1 MERRLAKEDCMTIF
15 ERLAPSERA
24 RQLANPEG
32 AVGLAV
38 AEWLNENNNLGNAN
52 AAMLLTLKEGQNIL
66 EIGFGNGRTAPIVIS
81 QAPDIRYWG
90 IDLSPTR
97 VAEALRFNLALVQ
110 AGKASFHLASAYAV
124 PFGDDS
130 FDRVFSLGVIHF
142 WTDPMASLVEVRR
155 VLRPDGL
162 MLMGYLAPK
171 EAPDFAQVEYGFHLR
186 DVYEWDALCRK
197 AGFADLDIRTIE
209 TEQITPSGEPTKRY
223 SIRVIARA

>member
-97 VAEALRFNLALVQ
+97 VAKALRFNLALVQ

-142 WTDPMASLVEVRR
+142 WTDPMASLIEVRR
-155 VLRPDGL
+155 VLRPYGL
-162 MLMGYLAPK
+162 MLMGCLAPK

-186 DVYEWDALCRK
+186 DVSEWDALCRK

-209 TEQITPSGEPTKRY
+209 TEQITPSGEPTQRY

>member
-1 MERRLAKEDCMTIF
+1 
-15 ERLAPSERA
+15 
-24 RQLANPEG
+24 
-32 AVGLAV
+32 
-38 AEWLNENNNLGNAN
+38 
-52 AAMLLTLKEGQNIL
+52 MLLTLKEGQNIL
-66 EIGFGNGRTAPIVIS
+66 KIGFGNGRTAPIVIS

-162 MLMGYLAPK
+162 MLMGCLAPK

>member
-1 MERRLAKEDCMTIF
+1 MTIF

-97 VAEALRFNLALVQ
+97 VAKALRFNLALVQ

-142 WTDPMASLVEVRR
+142 WTDPMASLIEVRR
-155 VLRPDGL
+155 VLRPYGL
-162 MLMGYLAPK
+162 MLMGCLAPQRS
-171 EAPDFAQVEYGFHLR
+171 ARFCASGVWLP
-186 DVYEWDALCRK
+186 
-197 AGFADLDIRTIE
+197 
-209 TEQITPSGEPTKRY
+209 PSRC
-223 SIRVIARA
+223 IRVGCALPQSRVRGPRYPDH